1 MSRVLGFRR
10 LFLILLVIVMCYNLK
25 WSRDLLFWRPLALE
39 RGKRWRNIR
48 HLYLMGR
55 WTTFVDKHEE
65 GLKKKKK
72 IPLEINGHERER
84 ENLFLGIVDQN
95 YG

>member
-1 MSRVLGFRR
+1 M
-10 LFLILLVIVMCYNLK
+10 
-25 WSRDLLFWRPLALE
+25 FWRPLALE

-48 HLYLMGR
+48 YLYLMGR
-55 WTTFVDKHEE
+55 WTTFVDK
-65 GLKKKKK
+65 LKKVFFLKKK

-84 ENLFLGIVDQN
+84 EDLFLGIVDQN

>member
-1 MSRVLGFRR
+1 M
-10 LFLILLVIVMCYNLK
+10 
-25 WSRDLLFWRPLALE
+25 FWRPLALE

-48 HLYLMGR
+48 YLYLMGR
-55 WTTFVDKHEE
+55 WTTFVDK
-65 GLKKKKK
+65 LKKVFFKKKK

-84 ENLFLGIVDQN
+84 EDLFLGIVDQN

>member
-1 MSRVLGFRR
+1 MGFQR
-10 LFLILLVIVMCYNLK
+10 LFLILLAIVMCYNLK

-48 HLYLMGR
+48 YLYLMGR

-65 GLKKKKK
+65 GFKKKKK
-72 IPLEINGHERER
+72 KSL
-84 ENLFLGIVDQN
+84 
-95 YG
+95 